1 MATLQ
6 FKLNNGKVIK
16 GSKELSNELIFGTLG
31 VVLETK
37 KTNGKINVSSQ
48 DSTNEIVNSMDIE
61 EITIVF

>member
-48 DSTNEIVNSMDIE
+48 DSTNEVVNSMDIE